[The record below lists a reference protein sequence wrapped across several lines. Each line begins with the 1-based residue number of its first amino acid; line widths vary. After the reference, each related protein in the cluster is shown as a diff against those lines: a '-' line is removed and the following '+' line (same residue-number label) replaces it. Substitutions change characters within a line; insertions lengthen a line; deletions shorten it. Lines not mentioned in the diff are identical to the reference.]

1 MMTRIN
7 LTLSK
12 ENLHQLISGDDQGM
26 STLLK
31 EVLDQVL
38 EHQRTEQVEANH
50 YERTGD
56 RKGYRNG
63 YKPRNLTTRVGRIT
77 LRIPQIREGTFSTE
91 LFQRYQRNEQALVLT
106 LMEMVVNGVSTR
118 KISRITEEL
127 CGTEFSASTVSN
139 LCKRL
144 DPIVKGWNE
153 RSLDGQAFPFVLVDA
168 IVMKIREDGRVRP
181 HSALIAVGINE
192 SGHREILGMQIGNSE
207 TEASWT
213 EFFKALK
220 ARGLSGMDLIVSDD
234 HKGLVKAVQ
243 TCFQGVAWQRCQTH
257 FTKNILDACPK
268 KLQAEMKGR
277 LRTVFEANNT
287 ETSRKLAREIADEY
301 ADKAPKAV
309 ETLERGFDDATAVLA
324 LPEYYRRKLR
334 TTNSVERLNEELRRR
349 ERVIRIFPNRESA
362 QRLIGAVLVEKHEEW
377 SAGRRYFDMKEYWE
391 WKKGQKSTG
400 ENESR
405 ISA

>member
-1 MMTRIN
+1 MT
-7 LTLSK
+7 
-12 ENLHQLISGDDQGM
+12 
-26 STLLK
+26 
-31 EVLDQVL
+31 
-38 EHQRTEQVEANH
+38 
-50 YERTGD
+50 
-56 RKGYRNG
+56 
-63 YKPRNLTTRVGRIT
+63 
-77 LRIPQIREGTFSTE
+77 
-91 LFQRYQRNEQALVLT
+91 QA
-106 LMEMVVNGVSTR
+106 
-118 KISRITEEL
+118 
-127 CGTEFSASTVSN
+127 
-139 LCKRL
+139 
-144 DPIVKGWNE
+144 
-153 RSLDGQAFPFVLVDA
+153 
-168 IVMKIREDGRVRP
+168 
-181 HSALIAVGINE
+181 
-192 SGHREILGMQIGNSE
+192 HREILGMQIGNSE

-213 EFFKALK
+213 EFFKVLK

-349 ERVIRIFPNRESA
+349 ERVIRIFPNRDSA